1 MTMKKQIIYMVCATA
16 LLSSCH
22 IYKAYE
28 RPDSI
33 DATGIYRDP
42 VSETD
47 TLASADTTNMGNLPW
62 KEVFRDPK
70 LQALIEEGLANN
82 VDMQAAVLRV
92 EEAKV
97 LLTSARL
104 SFLPSINLAPQG
116 TITKMESSGYVKAY
130 TAPAAASW
138 EVDLFGKLLNASRG
152 QKASYLQSQYSSQ
165 AVRSQLIGGIAN
177 TYYTLLMLDR
187 QVEITAKTVDI
198 YKENVRVMEA
208 MKIAGMATEAAV
220 TQMRAAYHQVSG
232 SLIELESQVRSVEN
246 SLSVL
251 LAKAPQ
257 QIDRGTLEEQ
267 VMPEDIMVGVPLQL
281 LENRPDVKIAEMTLA
296 SAYYTT
302 NQARAAFYPG
312 LNITATAGWTN
323 GSGISVANP
332 GQFMFQA
339 LASLAQPIFNNGK
352 LVANLKVSKAEEKI
366 AQMNYQQTILEAGK
380 EVSDALHQYDA
391 TSKKLVQDRAQIEQL
406 EKAVAYTSALFQS
419 AQSTYLEILSAQQ
432 SLLSAQL
439 TEVSDNVQRMQ
450 AVVSLYSA
458 IGGGRE

>member
-152 QKASYLQSQYSSQ
+152 QKASYLQSQYSRQ

-187 QVEITAKTVDI
+187 QVE
-198 YKENVRVMEA
+198 RM
-208 MKIAGMATEAAV
+208 
-220 TQMRAAYHQVSG
+220 
-232 SLIELESQVRSVEN
+232 
-246 SLSVL
+246 
-251 LAKAPQ
+251 
-257 QIDRGTLEEQ
+257 GT
-267 VMPEDIMVGVPLQL
+267 
-281 LENRPDVKIAEMTLA
+281 K
-296 SAYYTT
+296 
-302 NQARAAFYPG
+302 
-312 LNITATAGWTN
+312 
-323 GSGISVANP
+323 
-332 GQFMFQA
+332 
-339 LASLAQPIFNNGK
+339 
-352 LVANLKVSKAEEKI
+352 
-366 AQMNYQQTILEAGK
+366 
-380 EVSDALHQYDA
+380 
-391 TSKKLVQDRAQIEQL
+391 
-406 EKAVAYTSALFQS
+406 QS
-419 AQSTYLEILSAQQ
+419 
-432 SLLSAQL
+432 
-439 TEVSDNVQRMQ
+439 
-450 AVVSLYSA
+450 
-458 IGGGRE
+458 

>member
-152 QKASYLQSQYSSQ
+152 QKASYLQSQYSRQ

-208 MKIAGMATEAAV
+208 MTEAAV

-302 NQARAAFYPG
+302 NKARAAFYPG

>member
-1 MTMKKQIIYMVCATA
+1 MKKNQIVYMMCAAA

-28 RPDSI
+28 RPDTIETS
-33 DATGIYRDP
+33 GIYRDP
-42 VSETD
+42 VSD
-47 TLASADTTNMGNLPW
+47 TGALQSADTTSMGNIPW
-62 KEVFRDPK
+62 KEIFRDPK

-92 EEAKV
+92 EEAKT

-104 SFLPSINLAPQG
+104 SFLPSINIAPQG
-116 TITKMESSGYVKAY
+116 TLTKMGSSDYVKAY
-130 TAPAAASW
+130 TLPVAASW

-152 QKASYLQSQYSSQ
+152 QEAAYLQSRYSQQ
-165 AVRSQLIGGIAN
+165 AVRSQLISGIAN
-177 TYYTLLMLDR
+177 TYFTLLMLDR
-187 QVEITAKTVDI
+187 QVEITTETVDI

-208 MKIAGMATEAAV
+208 MKTAGMTTEAAV
-220 TQMRAAYHQVSG
+220 VQMKAVYHQVSS
-232 SLIELESQVRSVEN
+232 SLIDLKRQVREVEN

-251 LAKAPQ
+251 LAKAPGT
-257 QIDRGTLEEQ
+257 IERGRLEEQ
-267 VMPEDIMVGVPLQL
+267 TVPDNLMVGVPLQL

-302 NQARAAFYPG
+302 NRARAAFYPG

-323 GSGISVANP
+323 GSGITVSNP

-352 LVANLKVSKAEEKI
+352 LIANLKVSKAEEKI
-366 AQMNYQQTILEAGK
+366 AQMNYQQTVLQAGK
-380 EVSDALHQYDA
+380 EVSDALHLYDA
-391 TSKKLVQDRAQIEQL
+391 TNRKLEQDKAQVEQL
-406 EKAVAYTSALFQS
+406 AKAVDYTKALFQS

-450 AVVSLYSA
+450 AVINLYSA
-458 IGGGRE
+458 VGGGRE